1 MKIEKASP
9 NLEVE
14 VIMRGLCAHCGA
26 CGTFCPHI
34 EFQKDG
40 LPKVLDACNEII
52 GQCYNS
58 CPRTTLDVASIE
70 EKMFGKSRE
79 DEYLGYYEKSILVK
93 SKKSIIKALIEFAFK
108 NSLVDSFI
116 VPKNQA
122 KKPINNIPNLVKKPK
137 DVPELTGK
145 NLEYTGP
152 LISGVNEAY
161 LSGLKSIGLVG
172 NPCHFQGIAK
182 MTYSDFRTGIKAQSL
197 KIAVMCA
204 AGGATGCRYCIDYAG
219 EFSDISYSDIGLEK
233 GQAIL
238 LIRTPLG
245 QKLIDFVIKGKVIEI
260 VSESPNLDKIQELAK
275 KKKVRNVNNL
285 LKLQNG
291 KIGYLELNSKN
302 LSALF

>member
-9 NLEVE
+9 DLEVE

-34 EFQKDG
+34 EYQNNG
-40 LPKVLDACNEII
+40 LPKILDACNETI

-58 CPRTTLDVASIE
+58 CPRTTLNVTDIE
-70 EKMFGKSRE
+70 KKMFGNSRE
-79 DEYLGYYEKSILVK
+79 DEFLGYFTKSVLVK
-93 SKKSIIKALIEFAFK
+93 SKKSILKSLLKTSFK
-108 NSLVDSFI
+108 HSLVDSFI
-116 VPKNQA
+116 VPKNQS
-122 KKPINNIPNLVKKPK
+122 KKPTNNIPILINNAK
-137 DVPELTGK
+137 DIPDLSGR

-152 LISGVNEAY
+152 LITGVNKAY
-161 LSGLKSIGLVG
+161 LSGMKSIGLIG
-172 NPCHFQGIAK
+172 NPCHFQGIAQ
-182 MTYSDFRTGIKAQSL
+182 MTYSDFRTGIKSQSL

-204 AGGATGCRYCIDYAG
+204 AGGATGCMYCIDYTG
-219 EFSDISYSDIGLEK
+219 EFSDISYSDIGLDN

-245 QKLIDFVIKGKVIEI
+245 QKILDHTVKEKLLEI
-260 VSESPNLDKIQELAK
+260 VSDSPDLGKIQELAK
-275 KKKVRNVNNL
+275 KKKVRNIKNL

-291 KIGYLELNSKN
+291 KIGYLELNNKN